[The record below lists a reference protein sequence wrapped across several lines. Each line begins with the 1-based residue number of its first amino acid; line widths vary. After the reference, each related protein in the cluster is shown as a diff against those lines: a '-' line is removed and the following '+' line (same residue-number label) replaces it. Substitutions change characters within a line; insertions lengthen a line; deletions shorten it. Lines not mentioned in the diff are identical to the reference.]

1 MPRPDPKQVA
11 ARRANKKQLR
21 EVREE
26 ERRLARNQRRSQRG
40 RQNRANNKAAARAER
55 EVELAAMPPDEHAR
69 FLAAEAAV
77 LEADRSYRA
86 VAEAALAAALAPG
99 ADTLRLCIDVAFDE
113 QMSAKE
119 IRRCWTTSNFRPLI
133 GIFSQKAGPSFTIC
147 TSRVQFGFGRVRPSP
162 LVFLRCAGARAGS
175 STAHAGSLTKQI
187 ELSAGHNRDAA
198 MAAAAAG
205 GVGEGRLPA
214 ALTLTSFTWDSALGE
229 QLRAHGAGPAAGLGK
244 CSPSRLGR
252 RGRPT
257 PDG

>member
-1 MPRPDPKQVA
+1 
-11 ARRANKKQLR
+11 
-21 EVREE
+21 
-26 ERRLARNQRRSQRG
+26 
-40 RQNRANNKAAARAER
+40 
-55 EVELAAMPPDEHAR
+55 MPPGEHAR
-69 FLAAEAAV
+69 FLAAEAAA